1 MMNISKHGNCSSSVD
16 FLRVID
22 QASFFELFI
31 HTVLCICV
39 HICIYM
45 YIHQENNDVW

>member
-1 MMNISKHGNCSSSVD
+1 MINVSKLGNCSSLVD

-22 QASFFELFI
+22 QAFFFELFM
-31 HTVLCICV
+31 HAVLCICV

-45 YIHQENNDVW
+45 YIHA